1 MNRHIVFL
9 LNPISGR
16 GKRAILEPQIR
27 RYARDKGVSY
37 SIQDTTA
44 DGRYPDLEQEIQRGR
59 VTDVVV
65 AGGDGSISAVTAALR
80 HTGVR
85 FGILP
90 RGSGNGLAYAAGI
103 PISLEA
109 ALEVVFT
116 GHAEAVD
123 GMEINGRFSCMLS
136 GIGFD
141 AEVAHAFA
149 REKTRGFWTYA
160 RLSLNH
166 FFTAVPYPFRLRL
179 PQNTWNTEAYF
190 ISLANANQFGNQFTI
205 APKARLNDGLLDVV
219 IVQKMRKWQ
228 ILLAII
234 HQVRFGDVKESLFR
248 EKSIAYFQTD
258 SLVIENPRLAPLHID
273 GDPAETFECLQVR
286 VIPAAFQLL
295 LPGPARP
302 LL

>member
-9 LNPISGR
+9 LNPISGK

-27 RYARDKGVSY
+27 RYARDKGVGF
-37 SIQDTTA
+37 SIEDTTA
-44 DGRYPDLEQEIQRGR
+44 NGEYPHLEQDIQQGR

-109 ALEVVFT
+109 ALDVVFH
-116 GHAEAVD
+116 GHAEPID

-141 AEVAHAFA
+141 AKVAHAFA

-160 RLSLNH
+160 RLSVQH
-166 FFTAVPYPFRLRL
+166 FFAAEPYPFRLRL
-179 PQNTWNTEAYF
+179 PQQDWQTEAYF

-228 ILLAII
+228 ILLAVV
-234 HQVRFGDVKESLFR
+234 HQLRFGDVKESLFR
-248 EKSIAYFQTD
+248 EKSIAYFQAAE
-258 SLVIENPRLAPLHID
+258 LVIENPRLAPLHID
-273 GDPAETFECLQVR
+273 GDPAETSGTLRVR
-286 VIPAAFQLL
+286 VIPAAFRLL
-295 LPGPARP
+295 LPRP
-302 LL
+302 FPPRL

>member
-9 LNPISGR
+9 LNPISGK

-27 RYARDKGVSY
+27 RHALETGIPF
-37 SIQDTTA
+37 SIEDTTR
-44 DGRYPDLEQEIQRGR
+44 DGQYPGLEQDIQRGR

-103 PISLEA
+103 PILLKA
-109 ALEVVFT
+109 ALDVVFE

-141 AEVAHAFA
+141 AAVAHAFA

-160 RLSLNH
+160 RLSLRH
-166 FFTAVPYPFRLRL
+166 FLTAEPFPFRIHL
-179 PQNTWNTEAYF
+179 PQKDWQTEAYF
-190 ISLANANQFGNQFTI
+190 ISLANANQFGNRLTI
-205 APKARLNDGLLDVV
+205 APKARLNDGQLDVV

-228 ILLAII
+228 ILLAVV
-234 HQVRFGDVKESLFR
+234 HQLRFGDVKESLFK

-258 SLVIENPRLAPLHID
+258 SLVIDNPRLAPLHID
-273 GDPAETFECLQVR
+273 GDPAETFETLHIR
-286 VIPAAFQLL
+286 VIPAAFNLL
-295 LPGPARP
+295 LPGPSRP
-302 LL
+302 